1 MRAVSALLLLLA
13 LAGYTG
19 GDRPDDSNQR
29 PVFYG
34 GFGGSAYSR

>member
-1 MRAVSALLLLLA
+1 VRRVSTLLLLLA
-13 LAGYTG
+13 LAGCTG

-34 GFGGSAYSR
+34 GIGGAYSR